1 MKLSA
6 ESVSEPKKKRHYDN
20 TKRAAA
26 AEHAKK
32 MRCKTANQ
40 SRLPRNS
47 EEAKAMLWYLCVL
60 NLLFFFGVCLKF
72 YVWGYCDISKER
84 LQKLME
90 KGCKCASGDCYKKL
104 DVKEIKDF
112 LDIFESRTKREQDAI
127 LYMSCEDSSSHCGD
141 SKRSEYYFLGTQL
154 RRQCFESLLG
164 MSSHRV
170 DKIGSIDMRYR
181 DTKRPSKPSPLTASI
196 DAFVMVLYNSVAEP
210 LPTK

>member
-1 MKLSA
+1 MKLST
-6 ESVSEPKKKRHYDN
+6 ESVSEQKKKRHYDN

-112 LDIFESRTKREQDAI
+112 LDIPERNENKTPSFTCHVRIVLHIVGIQNVQNTISWEPSF
-127 LYMSCEDSSSHCGD
+127 GD
-141 SKRSEYYFLGTQL
+141 NALKVYSECRHTEWT
-154 RRQCFESLLG
+154 R
-164 MSSHRV
+164 
-170 DKIGSIDMRYR
+170 
-181 DTKRPSKPSPLTASI
+181 
-196 DAFVMVLYNSVAEP
+196 
-210 LPTK
+210 

>member
-60 NLLFFFGVCLKF
+60 NLLFFLVCALNSMFG
-72 YVWGYCDISKER
+72 DIVTLVR
-84 LQKLME
+84 
-90 KGCKCASGDCYKKL
+90 
-104 DVKEIKDF
+104 KD
-112 LDIFESRTKREQDAI
+112 
-127 LYMSCEDSSSHCGD
+127 Y
-141 SKRSEYYFLGTQL
+141 RS
-154 RRQCFESLLG
+154 
-164 MSSHRV
+164 
-170 DKIGSIDMRYR
+170 
-181 DTKRPSKPSPLTASI
+181 
-196 DAFVMVLYNSVAEP
+196 
-210 LPTK
+210 